1 MSNNINPRIQ
11 TQHKLHDS
19 EGQLRAR
26 AISNHCIVL
35 KVGDPEFMT
44 VFMEEDVA
52 NDLIEQIKDAVAD
65 MLEWDEQ

>member
-1 MSNNINPRIQ
+1 MSNKINPRIE

-19 EGQLRAR
+19 NGQLRAR
-26 AISNHCIVL
+26 AISNHCVVL

-52 NDLIEQIKDAVAD
+52 NDLIEQIAGAVAD
-65 MLEWDEQ
+65 MLQWDEQ

>member
-1 MSNNINPRIQ
+1 MSNNINPRIE
-11 TQHKLHDS
+11 TRHKLHDS
-19 EGQLRAR
+19 NGQLKVR

-35 KVGDPEFMT
+35 RVGDPEFMT

-65 MLEWDEQ
+65 MLQWDEQ